1 MTALEKAVRSGS
13 VDTPCDCS
21 GAELQDMLPGIL
33 PQMGQ
38 ENIGN
43 LRRMAQES
51 GYGAPGGGMGAI
63 GGGGMG
69 GLAGA
74 GAGAGMGAHV
84 VDDDDDDDGAWPWAG
99 TYGWV
104 FPRDVRHGR
113 LCGQPAGAPT

>member
-1 MTALEKAVRSGS
+1 
-13 VDTPCDCS
+13 
-21 GAELQDMLPGIL
+21 MLPGIL

-69 GLAGA
+69 GFAGA

-84 VDDDDDDDGAWPWAG
+84 VDDDNDDDGARSLGWYLRLGVFTECAAWAAS
-99 TYGWV
+99 
-104 FPRDVRHGR
+104 RA
-113 LCGQPAGAPT
+113 LAGAQA